1 MDSPNPKKGP
11 ISPVVPEIRLG
22 VDGSQNW
29 LGEEIFLGKLSPEDG
44 SHNPSGSRDASEEGK
59 WLKGFRGADMLELEE
74 EFVVRKA
81 RRCPRSTRP
90 HSMSQAVIGRGLRTI
105 AAPAFSADGG
115 VGHPDLLLSN
125 RRLQDVDVR
134 LVAEQMGASWHL
146 LGLRLNFS
154 PETLDLIQTSGNNS
168 GADVTNK
175 MAMMMLR
182 AWSQLPTATVGRLA
196 TVLWEMG
203 EHAIALQLNP

>member
-1 MDSPNPKKGP
+1 MWWNVFNPRLNNIRNLCFQCSGFDP
-11 ISPVVPEIRLG
+11 RRFQISL
-22 VDGSQNW
+22 W
-29 LGEEIFLGKLSPEDG
+29 
-44 SHNPSGSRDASEEGK
+44 
-59 WLKGFRGADMLELEE
+59 
-74 EFVVRKA
+74 
-81 RRCPRSTRP
+81 ST
-90 HSMSQAVIGRGLRTI
+90 
-105 AAPAFSADGG
+105 
-115 VGHPDLLLSN
+115 
-125 RRLQDVDVR
+125 
-134 LVAEQMGASWHL
+134 EQMGASWHL

>member
-1 MDSPNPKKGP
+1 
-11 ISPVVPEIRLG
+11 
-22 VDGSQNW
+22 
-29 LGEEIFLGKLSPEDG
+29 
-44 SHNPSGSRDASEEGK
+44 
-59 WLKGFRGADMLELEE
+59 MLELEE

-81 RRCPRSTRP
+81 RRCPRRTRP

-105 AAPAFSADGG
+105 ATPAFSVERLQSSTKQHHEFVLPMFRYVCVSIADAG
-115 VGHPDLLLSN
+115 VGHPDLLLSC

-134 LVAEQMGASWHL
+134 LVAEQLGASWHL

-154 PETLDLIQTSGNNS
+154 PETLDLIQTPGNNS

-175 MAMMMLR
+175 MAMTMLR